1 MFSFLSRK
9 SVLRTAL
16 LFTLLSVFL
25 GGSPFFLEADS
36 PTEAKVIFT
45 SGDVKTVQG
54 SSPADEPVITGKDS
68 NAEIVLPDKTV
79 IRLAP
84 DTQLTL
90 GRNSKDIK
98 LEQGAFLLQ
107 VPQGAVATKITTGNV
122 SFEMSGATTMVDFT
136 PSNYTKFIVLDGEAK
151 AFINNRFGEWL
162 VMVSGKMLLLPP
174 GSRNLPEPVDVN
186 LQQLVQT
193 STLVNLRGDDRKG
206 PDASPLNI
214 SSIND
219 AASDQQKTLL
229 SGNLI
234 KTNLV
239 MLSGSQLLIASD
251 TLLQT
256 LENRTYERWFET
268 RTSDPLTVNQGSPFT
283 LDSTNTISTAGTITK
298 NGTLA
303 GTGAIYQNYQGD
315 ADQGGFANYV
325 FGAQENAFE
334 RDTIGFNNRFSSRST
349 ISTFLFSDLA
359 VQGAFSVSKPA
370 GMSDT
375 LTLASLKGIVVSQP
389 VTISSLLNNLSLI
402 ASNGSININK
412 SITASI
418 APKSSAELAM
428 ETQSK
433 GQYVGVDNWQAHDPL
448 PAGTVVVNSTG
459 SAYGSLTSAASE
471 YLAPDTT
478 RDAAKTGGVVD
489 ARTYNYAVQV
499 GPYRNMTNNPPQTP
513 FQYSKYVAR
522 YEVTRPLPIAYSAVE
537 NNPQFGSGLTSGQP
551 TDQYR
556 TLFNRSD
563 LVRLGYLK
571 IITYDA
577 NDVSS
582 LDAEIKPF
590 SDYATTYISNSEL
603 ENKVKEVWQTEMAK
617 KSTEKQAEAQRLIDE
632 AKAVQDMTTN
642 RNPSTGDG
650 TASSTT
656 TRSYQEFFA
665 YARGAGSDLN
675 IAANQSVSGFGR
687 VTMAAEGNIN
697 INGEV
702 AGAENFYGIGSN
714 NIKVADGGLIE
725 VFTDNRLTGGGT
737 IELSAQNKIEI
748 AGRVQASATPQNY
761 FNQWQK
767 AGGITLNSLNADP
780 NSIAIDITSTG
791 QILALINSASYTKS
805 DAGRSKVELASAGG
819 KIQIDGLTIA
829 GENYGKN
836 IVADYGDLNIV
847 NNGIKGVIDI
857 LGGAGLQADI
867 LKIGALGTEG
877 VLNIYAGSKMDANTQ
892 IKLFGGQLSGG
903 AVIFGG
909 SGTVNLTSPAVLISA
924 DKVQVNTGVLVN
936 TSTVAADVYANKN
949 YWNTA
954 QGGNPGAS
962 LQYNGTWSTTPNK
975 KGPPL
980 TPAGNF

>member
-1 MFSFLSRK
+1 MFSFLSRE

-25 GGSPFFLEADS
+25 GGSPLFLEADS
-36 PTEAKVIFT
+36 PTEAKVTFA

-162 VMVSGKMLLLPP
+162 VMGSGKMLLLPP

-186 LQQLVQT
+186 LQQLIQT

-206 PDASPLNI
+206 PDVSPLNI

-251 TLLQT
+251 ALLQT

-298 NGTLA
+298 NSTLA

-334 RDTIGFNNRFSSRST
+334 RDTIGFNNRFSSRSP

-359 VQGAFSVSKPA
+359 VQGAFSVSRPA

-375 LTLASLKGIVVSQP
+375 LTLASRKGITISQP
-389 VTISSLLNNLSLI
+389 VLISSLLNNLSLI
-402 ASNGSININK
+402 ASNGSVNINK

-428 ETQSK
+428 ESQSK
-433 GQYVGVDNWQAHDPL
+433 GQYVGVDNWQARDPL
-448 PAGTVVVNSTG
+448 PTGTVVVNSTG

-471 YLAPDTT
+471 YLAPDAT
-478 RDAAKTGGVVD
+478 RDAAKTGGVVN

-617 KSTEKQAEAQRLIDE
+617 KSTEKQAEAQQLIGE

-650 TASSTT
+650 TAGSTT

-697 INGEV
+697 INGEI

-767 AGGITLNSLNADP
+767 AGGITLNGLNADP

-805 DAGRSKVELASAGG
+805 DAGRSKVELTSAGG

-962 LQYNGTWSTTPNK
+962 LQYNGSWSTTPNK